1 MLNHS
6 LYGQDSAIYKYF
18 IIIMNQDSAT
28 AEVKCT
34 ILLNAKELDL
44 NYKTNFTDFTDFKS
58 HITSV
63 KEMRLQV
70 KNI

>member
-1 MLNHS
+1 MNRIHVCAGARVRVGEGGGGACLIIVS
-6 LYGQDSAIYKYF
+6 MWQDSAIYKYF

-44 NYKTNFTDFTDFKS
+44 N
-58 HITSV
+58 
-63 KEMRLQV
+63 
-70 KNI
+70 

>member
-1 MLNHS
+1 MPVPVCVCVCVWGGGGGCMLNHS

-44 NYKTNFTDFTDFKS
+44 N
-58 HITSV
+58 
-63 KEMRLQV
+63 
-70 KNI
+70 